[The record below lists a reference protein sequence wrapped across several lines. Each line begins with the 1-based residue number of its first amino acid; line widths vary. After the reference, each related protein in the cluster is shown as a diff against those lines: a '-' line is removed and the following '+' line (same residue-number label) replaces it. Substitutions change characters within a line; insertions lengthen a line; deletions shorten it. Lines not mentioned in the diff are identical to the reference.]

1 MANNDIYKKMKSMSL
16 SSKNVEYSTHFKE
29 KFMERLSMRIDQN
42 NKVEL
47 MNNIIK
53 KSNKNDMLLQLY
65 KGRKRIIFVWRGA
78 TVLMAFDEFIEQGK
92 IVLITILK
100 KGMSLLGKIKK
111 FEVTSKYSR
120 KNKENKYGVKNTY
133 ETGGQ
138 ND

>member
-78 TVLMAFDEFIEQGK
+78 TVLMN
-92 IVLITILK
+92 
-100 KGMSLLGKIKK
+100 LL
-111 FEVTSKYSR
+111 SK
-120 KNKENKYGVKNTY
+120 VKLY
-133 ETGGQ
+133 
-138 ND
+138 